1 MVQLLLAAAVTEA
14 HRTHIPQNQ
23 IWRLKSRQICGS
35 PERSISQR
43 NDHHRRIGRIYGYT
57 SHFERRDFILRHRRH
72 YPQKW
77 CKIPNWGGWTQ
88 VEGTTYEIAFAPKEV
103 ILTVVDGWNGGSTY
117 YMWVN
122 YNNQYLF
129 SESVVL
135 PSGAK
140 ISIIISNAD
149 KANCSVYL
157 NGNKVA
163 EQKSFINYEYVLKK
177 DVTVKFYRYSYR
189 ADITEG

>member
-1 MVQLLLAAAVTEA
+1 M
-14 HRTHIPQNQ
+14 
-23 IWRLKSRQICGS
+23 
-35 PERSISQR
+35 
-43 NDHHRRIGRIYGYT
+43 
-57 SHFERRDFILRHRRH
+57 
-72 YPQKW
+72 
-77 CKIPNWGGWTQ
+77 GGWTQ
-88 VEGTTYEIAFAPKEV
+88 VDGTTYEIAFAPKEV